1 MSKNQVDQSGLT
13 AIGLLLIILL
23 IFGGLFGGLFGY
35 SWYLEECGDAPIGVC
50 VDQITKGDEAVEE
63 TASGEQTVVTA
74 TGSFSVKSYGVT
86 LALTFPLEGGAV
98 TGNVSGNCSGNVTG
112 NYEGEE
118 TGVISGKVFGSCDPF
133 FVPVPGK
140 ATFSGNVNQQSS
152 IVSISGSGS
161 AAGFSGSGSMT
172 LNY

>member
-1 MSKNQVDQSGLT
+1 MDTLRNQSGIT
-13 AIGLLLIILL
+13 VIGLLLLL
-23 IFGGLFGGLFGY
+23 FLVFGGMFGGLFGY
-35 SWYLEECGDAPIGVC
+35 SWYLQECGDAPIGAC
-50 VDQITKGDEAVEE
+50 VEQISKGDEVFLD
-63 TASGEQTVVTA
+63 TADATKATVTA

-98 TGNVSGNCSGNVTG
+98 TGKVTGDCSATVTG

-140 ATFSGNVNQQSS
+140 ATFSGTVDQQSK
-152 IVSISGSGS
+152 IVAITGTGS

-172 LNY
+172 LTY